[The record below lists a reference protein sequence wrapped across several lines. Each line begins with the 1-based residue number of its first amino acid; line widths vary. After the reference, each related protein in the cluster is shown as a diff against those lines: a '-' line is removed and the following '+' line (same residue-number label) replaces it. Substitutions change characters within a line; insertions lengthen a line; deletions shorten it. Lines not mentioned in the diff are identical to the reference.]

1 MNKRRCKNKG
11 KQNIKDEVKFFSKD
25 EMIEIQAEA
34 YYRALKKLELE
45 KINRALR
52 KKITNGVKNCY

>member
-45 KINRALR
+45 KINRALH